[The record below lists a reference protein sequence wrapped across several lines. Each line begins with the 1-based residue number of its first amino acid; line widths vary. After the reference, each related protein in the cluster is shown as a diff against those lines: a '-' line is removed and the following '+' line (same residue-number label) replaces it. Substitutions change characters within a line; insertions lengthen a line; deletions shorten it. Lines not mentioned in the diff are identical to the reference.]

1 MANGVIEQLLDFN
14 QGNLYP
20 KITDVNNS
28 YISKTDVNGAA
39 GFIKDLFDAGALD
52 ASTFEISGNKLS
64 LKLGAVIP
72 GTIANASSADKV
84 KHKLIIKIAENG
96 QEDYDGSETINI
108 NKVYQADKLTNRF
121 RIRIP
126 DASNNTPTY
135 KAVDELYDVDKVY
148 SAVYADRLSH
158 EFKIKVLDANGTSHK
173 IASINSSTGEDID
186 TVWESYKA
194 KTAEKVANSLKI
206 AYTDKDG
213 SAQELEWN
221 GSVVGN
227 ITISSIQESQY
238 AKQIKDLS
246 GSDTKIASIMTVS
259 GASDTAGQISRIT
272 NPVMTSDRVVLCINR
287 SGNSDNY
294 SYSYEWV
301 DGTQIGGAQVD
312 QANPNTPYYVL
323 GASDKEQ
330 TTIYGNFSGKSPY
343 FKNSNLYQ
351 TSDET
356 LKTFTEDLDV
366 NLDNL
371 ASIKKGL
378 FYWNLDENKVLDI
391 GVTAQSLEPLFPELV
406 TETDG
411 IKAVSYSKLSVVAL
425 AAIDKLYKRVKELE
439 DEVEKLKSK

>member
-20 KITDVNNS
+20 KIADVDAS
-28 YISKTDVNGAA
+28 YIGKSNVNGAA
-39 GFIKDLFDAGALD
+39 GFIKDLFDAEALD

-64 LKLGAVIP
+64 LKSDAVIP

-84 KHKLIIKIAENG
+84 KHELIIKTAENTETG
-96 QEDYDGSETINI
+96 YDGSQAITI

-135 KAVDELYDVDKVY
+135 KTVGENVDIDKVYSAKIADSLTNNFRIKVDTTTYKTVGELYDVDQVY
-148 SAVYADRLSH
+148 SAKLADTAG
-158 EFKIKVLDANGTSHK
+158 KV
-173 IASINSSTGEDID
+173 TG
-186 TVWESYKA
+186 
-194 KTAEKVANSLKI
+194 SLKI
-206 AYTDKDG
+206 TYTDIAGDSQTLVNVWKGDDSVVANITGISEAKYARNLKTDSGNPIIGNDPKLSSILTVSKDG
-213 SAQELEWN
+213 AIAAL
-221 GSVVGN
+221 
-227 ITISSIQESQY
+227 
-238 AKQIKDLS
+238 D
-246 GSDTKIASIMTVS
+246 ASIGTTATVLLS
-259 GASDTAGQISRIT
+259 IKKNED
-272 NPVMTSDRVVLCINR
+272 
-287 SGNSDNY
+287 
-294 SYSYEWV
+294 SYSYQWI
-301 DGTQIGGAQVD
+301 DGTTVGGAQVD
-312 QANPNTPYYVL
+312 QADSDTSYYVL
-323 GASDKEQ
+323 GASDKKQ
-330 TTIYGNFSGKSPY
+330 TTIYGNFNGKSPY

-378 FYWNLDENKVLDI
+378 FYWNSDENKVLDI

-439 DEVEKLKSK
+439 DEVEELKSK

>member
-20 KITDVNNS
+20 KIANVNAS
-28 YISKTDVNGAA
+28 YIGETNVNGAA
-39 GFIKDLFDAGALD
+39 GFIKDLFLAEALD
-52 ASTFEISGNKLS
+52 ASTFEVSGNKLS
-64 LKLGAVIP
+64 LKSDAVIP

-84 KHKLIIKIAENG
+84 KHELIIKTAENTETG
-96 QEDYDGSETINI
+96 YDGSQAITI

-148 SAVYADRLSH
+148 SAVFTDKLVNEFRIRIADNNGPVYRTVGTDRVDI
-158 EFKIKVLDANGTSHK
+158 EKIYSAV
-173 IASINSSTGEDID
+173 
-186 TVWESYKA
+186 KA
-194 KTAEKVANSLKI
+194 DSADETKGSLKI
-206 AYTDKDG
+206 TYTDIAGDSQTLVNVWKGDGAVNANITGISEAKYARNLKTDSGNPIIGNDPKLSSILTVSKDG
-213 SAQELEWN
+213 AIAAL
-221 GSVVGN
+221 
-227 ITISSIQESQY
+227 
-238 AKQIKDLS
+238 D
-246 GSDTKIASIMTVS
+246 ASIGTTATVLLS
-259 GASDTAGQISRIT
+259 IKKNED
-272 NPVMTSDRVVLCINR
+272 
-287 SGNSDNY
+287 
-294 SYSYEWV
+294 SYSYQWI
-301 DGTQIGGAQVD
+301 DGTTVGGAQVD
-312 QANPNTPYYVL
+312 QADSDTSYYVL
-323 GASDKEQ
+323 GASDKKQ
-330 TTIYGNFSGKSPY
+330 TTIYGNFNGKSPY

-378 FYWNLDENKVLDI
+378 FYWNSDENKVLDI

-439 DEVEKLKSK
+439 DEVEELKSK

>member
-20 KITDVNNS
+20 KIADVDAS
-28 YISKTDVNGAA
+28 YIGKSNVNGAA
-39 GFIKDLFDAGALD
+39 GFIKDLFDAEALD

-64 LKLGAVIP
+64 LKSDAVIP

-84 KHKLIIKIAENG
+84 KYALVIKTAENAETG
-96 QEDYDGSETINI
+96 YDGSQAITI

-135 KAVDELYDVDKVY
+135 KTVGENVDIDKVY
-148 SAVYADRLSH
+148 SAVFTDRLVN
-158 EFKIKVLDANGTSHK
+158 EFRIRIADNNGPVYRTVGTDRVDIEKIYSAVKADSADEIKGSLTITYTDIDDATKSLDNWKGGNAEVFNITGISEAKYARNLKNENGSSIIKGNTSKLSSILTVSNEGAIAALDASIGETATVLLSIKKNEDSYSYQWIDGT
-173 IASINSSTGEDID
+173 
-186 TVWESYKA
+186 TVGGA
-194 KTAEKVANSLKI
+194 
-206 AYTDKDG
+206 
-213 SAQELEWN
+213 
-221 GSVVGN
+221 
-227 ITISSIQESQY
+227 
-238 AKQIKDLS
+238 QIKDCKE
-246 GSDTKIASIMTVS
+246 DN
-259 GASDTAGQISRIT
+259 T
-272 NPVMTSDRVVLCINR
+272 NP
-287 SGNSDNY
+287 
-294 SYSYEWV
+294 
-301 DGTQIGGAQVD
+301 
-312 QANPNTPYYVL
+312 YYIL
-323 GASDKEQ
+323 GALQGDSINVYANL
-330 TTIYGNFSGKSPY
+330 TRHSPY
-343 FKNSNLYQ
+343 FKGLNLYQ

-378 FYWNLDENKVLDI
+378 FYWNSDENKVLDI

-439 DEVEKLKSK
+439 DEVEELKSK

>member
-20 KITDVNNS
+20 KIANVNAS
-28 YISKTDVNGAA
+28 YIGESNVNGAA
-39 GFIKDLFDAGALD
+39 GFIKDLFAAGALD

-64 LKLGAVIP
+64 LKSDAVIP
-72 GTIANASSADKV
+72 GTIENASSANKV
-84 KHKLIIKIAENG
+84 KYALIIKTAENIETG
-96 QEDYDGSETINI
+96 YNGSQAVNI

-135 KAVDELYDVDKVY
+135 KTVGENVDIDKVY
-148 SAVYADRLSH
+148 SAVFTDRLVN
-158 EFKIKVLDANGTSHK
+158 EFRIRIADNNGPVYKTVGTDRADIEKIYSAVKADSADEIKGSLTITYTDIDDATKSLDNWKGDNAEVFNITGISEAKYARNLKNGSSIIKGNASQLSSILTVSKDGAIAALDASIGTT
-173 IASINSSTGEDID
+173 ATVLLSIKKNEDSYSYQWID
-186 TVWESYKA
+186 GTTVGGA
-194 KTAEKVANSLKI
+194 
-206 AYTDKDG
+206 
-213 SAQELEWN
+213 
-221 GSVVGN
+221 
-227 ITISSIQESQY
+227 
-238 AKQIKDLS
+238 QIKDCKE
-246 GSDTKIASIMTVS
+246 DN
-259 GASDTAGQISRIT
+259 T
-272 NPVMTSDRVVLCINR
+272 NP
-287 SGNSDNY
+287 
-294 SYSYEWV
+294 
-301 DGTQIGGAQVD
+301 
-312 QANPNTPYYVL
+312 YYIL
-323 GASDKEQ
+323 GALQGDSINVYANL
-330 TTIYGNFSGKSPY
+330 TRHSPY
-343 FKNSNLYQ
+343 FKGLNLYQ

-378 FYWNLDENKVLDI
+378 FYWNSDENKVLDI

-439 DEVEKLKSK
+439 DEVEELKSK

>member
-20 KITDVNNS
+20 KIADVNAS
-28 YISKTDVNGAA
+28 YIGESNVNGAA

-64 LKLGAVIP
+64 LKSDAVIP
-72 GTIANASSADKV
+72 GTIQNASAADKV
-84 KHKLIIKIAENG
+84 KHKLIIKIAENE
-96 QEDYDGSETINI
+96 QEDYDGSETVNI

-135 KAVDELYDVDKVY
+135 KTVGENVDIDKVY
-148 SAVYADRLSH
+148 SAVFTDRLVNDFRIRIADNNGPVYKTVGTDRVDI
-158 EFKIKVLDANGTSHK
+158 EKIYSAV
-173 IASINSSTGEDID
+173 
-186 TVWESYKA
+186 KA
-194 KTAEKVANSLKI
+194 DSADEIKGSLKI
-206 AYTDKDG
+206 TYTDINDDLISLDNWKGNTTEVFNITGISEAKYARNLKTSNGSPIIGNASQLSSILTVSKDG
-213 SAQELEWN
+213 AIAALDASIGTTATVLLSIKKNEDSYSYQWID
-221 GSVVGN
+221 GTTVGG
-227 ITISSIQESQY
+227 
-238 AKQIKDLS
+238 AQIKDCN
-246 GSDTKIASIMTVS
+246 D
-259 GASDTAGQISRIT
+259 DNT
-272 NPVMTSDRVVLCINR
+272 NP
-287 SGNSDNY
+287 
-294 SYSYEWV
+294 
-301 DGTQIGGAQVD
+301 
-312 QANPNTPYYVL
+312 YYIL
-323 GASDKEQ
+323 GALQGDSINVYANL
-330 TTIYGNFSGKSPY
+330 TRHSPY
-343 FKNSNLYQ
+343 FKGLNLYQ

-378 FYWNLDENKVLDI
+378 FYWNSDENKVLDI

-439 DEVEKLKSK
+439 DEVEELKSK

>member
-20 KITDVNNS
+20 KIANVNAS
-28 YISKTDVNGAA
+28 YIGESNVNGAA
-39 GFIKDLFDAGALD
+39 GFIKDLFLAEAID

-64 LKLGAVIP
+64 LKSDAVIP
-72 GTIANASSADKV
+72 GTIENASSANKV
-84 KHKLIIKIAENG
+84 KHELIIKTAENV
-96 QEDYDGSETINI
+96 ETRYNGRAEVNI
-108 NKVYQADKLTNRF
+108 NKVYQADKLTNNF
-121 RIRIP
+121 RIKVP
-126 DASNNTPTY
+126 SGNTSTY
-135 KAVDELYDVDKVY
+135 KTVGESYDVEQVYSAKVADSLKNNFRIKVPSGDTADYKIVGELYDVDQVY
-148 SAVYADRLSH
+148 SSKLAD
-158 EFKIKVLDANGTSHK
+158 
-173 IASINSSTGEDID
+173 
-186 TVWESYKA
+186 
-194 KTAEKVANSLKI
+194 TAGKVAGSLKI
-206 AYTDKDG
+206 TYTDIAGDSQTLVDDWKGDGVVNANITGISEAKYARNLKTDSGNPIIGNDPKLSSILTVSKDG
-213 SAQELEWN
+213 AIAAL
-221 GSVVGN
+221 
-227 ITISSIQESQY
+227 
-238 AKQIKDLS
+238 D
-246 GSDTKIASIMTVS
+246 ASIGTTATVLLS
-259 GASDTAGQISRIT
+259 IKKNED
-272 NPVMTSDRVVLCINR
+272 
-287 SGNSDNY
+287 
-294 SYSYEWV
+294 SYSYQWI
-301 DGTQIGGAQVD
+301 DGTTVGGAQVD

-378 FYWNLDENKVLDI
+378 FYWNSDENKVLDI

-439 DEVEKLKSK
+439 DEVEELKSK